1 MSGLAFELQ
10 RAASV
15 KGPRGEVLSWVGDI
29 ASGRS
34 AGTRALRIRVKGRTY
49 THAHRGGKR
58 RHGLAPPGAAVHMS
72 RSSWRIAIVLEGV
85 YTRNLSVAGALI
97 SLPGRILNR
106 FNDM

>member
-1 MSGLAFELQ
+1 
-10 RAASV
+10 
-15 KGPRGEVLSWVGDI
+15 
-29 ASGRS
+29 
-34 AGTRALRIRVKGRTY
+34 
-49 THAHRGGKR
+49 
-58 RHGLAPPGAAVHMS
+58 MS